1 MLSPIQLRLRAGVVH
16 EESRV
21 EPSTVVGG
29 IWEDDPAIAIVHSVV
44 AIHLLVYQPPLMATS
59 CDLTGGLGQ
68 KDKKLES

>member
-16 EESRV
+16 EVARA
-21 EPSTVVGG
+21 EPSIVGG
-29 IWEDDPAIAIVHSVV
+29 IWEVDPAIAIVHSVV